1 MLVVQPRCPFGGN
14 CRVSWD
20 EVRPLRHGIHYNH
33 DRIEAVRVRKFHDEV
48 HADPFPSSFRWADR
62 VEFPNRTTTDYLVPE
77 TFLARPGEGPNVS
90 PDLRP
95 PIVPGDQLQRLHAS
109 RVPSDPGVV
118 VLRNNPLAKILRVR
132 NVNPAVERQ
141 QPIRLIPLRLVH
153 LSRRFCSPES
163 LRSRPQWVPQWFLPL
178 PCTLGCRAGC
188 QLPVLVRAWRE
199 GRGFGTRTGQGEQP
213 PCYPLVRVRGPLDER
228 VRPVRPLRIPGGDG
242 GSSRSGKGKGTIAL
256 ASG

>member
-14 CRVSWD
+14 RRVSRD

-62 VEFPNRTTTDYLVPE
+62 VEFPDRTTTDYLVPE

-153 LSRRFCSPES
+153 LSRRFCLAGVSAQP
-163 LRSRPQWVPQWFLPL
+163 LQRVPQWFLPL

-199 GRGFGTRTGQGEQP
+199 GRGFGTWTGQGEQP

-242 GSSRSGKGKGTIAL
+242 GSSRSGER
-256 ASG
+256 

>member
-1 MLVVQPRCPFGGN
+1 M
-14 CRVSWD
+14 
-20 EVRPLRHGIHYNH
+20 IA
-33 DRIEAVRVRKFHDEV
+33 IEAVRVRKFHDEV

-62 VEFPNRTTTDYLVPE
+62 VEFPDRTTTDYLVPE

-141 QPIRLIPLRLVH
+141 QPIRLIPLHLVH

-163 LRSRPQWVPQWFLPL
+163 LRSPLQRVPQWFLPFHAL
-178 PCTLGCRAGC
+178 SDVAQDVNFLSSYECGAKGVDL
-188 QLPVLVRAWRE
+188 E
-199 GRGFGTRTGQGEQP
+199 HGRGQGEQP
-213 PCYPLVRVRGPLDER
+213 PCYLLVRVRGPLDER

-242 GSSRSGKGKGTIAL
+242 GSSRSGKGKGTIVL